1 MTVAATKRP
10 ARVRSR
16 IPEARITRF
25 LRAAKHGRFSE
36 AVAACPFGWACE
48 WLPDCNL
55 PDTAASFTIYD
66 DRVPEGGFVA
76 YGPTPEAAL
85 LACVRAIPTLAQRLE
100 RIR

>member
-36 AVAACPFGWACE
+36 AVAACPFGWASWWHE
-48 WLPDCNL
+48 PIVEGQHSAGFWIADTHAPDAGY
-55 PDTAASFTIYD
+55 TAF
-66 DRVPEGGFVA
+66 
-76 YGPTPEAAL
+76 GPTPEAAL